1 MASRTISTIYK
12 SLVRAVNDLVEE
24 ISTRTG
30 ENCRYWAFE
39 TRMDEDKLPT
49 QTLIGVDGFTFN
61 ENKGLWV
68 IRAGV
73 SISSYNDRNGHE
85 EAEMLD
91 IIHELLGH
99 HKKISLRDPDTGNI
113 FSELVVVEFEVM
125 PMSQSEMRN
134 YRTVGIELLRTDNS
148 EA

>member
-1 MASRTISTIYK
+1 MASHTISTIYK

-24 ISTRTG
+24 VSTRTG
-30 ENCRYWAFE
+30 EDCRYWAFE
-39 TRMDEDKLPT
+39 SRADEDKMPQ
-49 QTLIGVDGFTFN
+49 QTVIGVDGFTFN
-61 ENKGLWV
+61 ENKGLWI
-68 IRAGV
+68 IRAGI

-91 IIHELLGH
+91 IVHELFGYQN
-99 HKKISLRDPDTGNI
+99 KISLRNPDTGEI
-113 FSELVVVEFEVM
+113 FSELYVVDFDIL
-125 PMSQSEMRN
+125 PGSQSELRN